1 MVVWAARKFV
11 LNLIFQSVAQGFL
24 KNGIM
29 QLQWRISFDI
39 NKADVFTV
47 ICAALALRG
56 IISLQP
62 YSGKGTPP
70 MYGDYEAQR
79 HWQEITINL
88 NPTNWYTNSS
98 KNDMQYWGLDYPPL
112 TAFHSHILGRIAKHV
127 NESFVELKTSR
138 GFESNEHKSFMR
150 LSVLWADLIIYIP
163 AILSLGFAI
172 TNTLKD
178 KLFLACFFVLSLNPA
193 QILIDNGHFQYNNI
207 SLGLT
212 AFAIYF
218 ILKGKHCLAAFCFTL
233 ALNYKQMELYH
244 SIPFFVYLLKVSFSQ
259 NSFKNKII
267 TFIKIAVTVLA
278 TFVILWLPWIY
289 SINSVLTV
297 LRRLFPLARGV
308 FEDKVANFWCS
319 LHTFLKLKN
328 YISNQGMAA
337 LCFIA
342 TLIATLPANAM
353 LFVTK
358 TKTTFFLSLTNTAL
372 AFFLFS
378 FQVHEKSILLV
389 TLPATCLFTYKPHTV
404 IWFLETATFSMFP
417 LLIRDGLTIP
427 YFAIFLVFFIPLKQI
442 CLNDYMLP
450 QRENKKIKFILNL
463 STGYI
468 LIISLAAV
476 LISPPQKYPFIWS
489 LIISFISFC
498 HFFIFFI
505 YCIFLQYKHTKGVT
519 SIQSNKQHYS

>member
-259 NSFKNKII
+259 N
-267 TFIKIAVTVLA
+267 
-278 TFVILWLPWIY
+278 
-289 SINSVLTV
+289 
-297 LRRLFPLARGV
+297 R
-308 FEDKVANFWCS
+308 
-319 LHTFLKLKN
+319 N